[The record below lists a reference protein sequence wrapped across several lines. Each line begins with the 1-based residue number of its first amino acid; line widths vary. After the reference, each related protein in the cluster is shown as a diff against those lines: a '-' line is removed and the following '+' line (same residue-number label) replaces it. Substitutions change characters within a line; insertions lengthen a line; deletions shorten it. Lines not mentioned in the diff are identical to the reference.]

1 MPEPEADGGGRSRGG
16 KAPRGSFS
24 GWAGSGEVV
33 ESCGGESKLGVLYIA
48 APRRLPRTG
57 FSGEVITAALWLHGR
72 VQRLSV
78 VVGVPWFRLGAN
90 RVGIW
95 LLRGSSTERGG
106 AGPSAAGSMLC
117 ACRATATVLHAC
129 AGEEMATRSHQGV
142 WAAPN
147 GVMPPFCSLSAATVI
162 RPPQDTP
169 AQAGQGAT
177 DARKAPSARVR
188 LRTSKPGRE
197 LRAKRTVSS

>member
-1 MPEPEADGGGRSRGG
+1 M
-16 KAPRGSFS
+16 
-24 GWAGSGEVV
+24 
-33 ESCGGESKLGVLYIA
+33 LYIA
-48 APRRLPRTG
+48 APTQLPRTG
-57 FSGEVITAALWLHGR
+57 FSGEVITTVLRLHGR
-72 VQRLSV
+72 FERLNV
-78 VVGVPWFRLGAN
+78 IVGVPWFRFGAN

-95 LLRGSSTERGG
+95 GFRGSSTEWGG
-106 AGPSAAGSMLC
+106 AGPSAAGSALC

-129 AGEEMATRSHQGV
+129 AGKEVATRSHQDA

-147 GVMPPFCSLSAATVI
+147 GVVSPFCFLSAATALW
-162 RPPQDTP
+162 PPQDTP

>member
-1 MPEPEADGGGRSRGG
+1 M
-16 KAPRGSFS
+16 
-24 GWAGSGEVV
+24 
-33 ESCGGESKLGVLYIA
+33 LYIA

-57 FSGEVITAALWLHGR
+57 FSGEVITAAQWLHGR

-95 LLRGSSTERGG
+95 LFRGSSTERGG
-106 AGPSAAGSMLC
+106 AGPSAAGSALC

-129 AGEEMATRSHQGV
+129 AGKEVATRSHQDA

-147 GVMPPFCSLSAATVI
+147 GVVPPFCFLSAATAL

>member
-1 MPEPEADGGGRSRGG
+1 M
-16 KAPRGSFS
+16 
-24 GWAGSGEVV
+24 
-33 ESCGGESKLGVLYIA
+33 LYIA
-48 APRRLPRTG
+48 APRWLPRTG
-57 FSGEVITAALWLHGR
+57 FSGELITAARWVHGR
-72 VQRLSV
+72 FQRLNI
-78 VVGVPWFRLGAN
+78 VVGVPWFCFGAN

-95 LLRGSSTERGG
+95 GFRGSSTERGG
-106 AGPSAAGSMLC
+106 AGPSAAESALC

-129 AGEEMATRSHQGV
+129 AGKEVAMRSHQDA

-147 GVMPPFCSLSAATVI
+147 GVVPPFYFLSAATELW
-162 RPPQDTP
+162 PLQDTP

>member
-1 MPEPEADGGGRSRGG
+1 MPEPEADGRGRSRGG

-24 GWAGSGEVV
+24 GQAGSGVVV
-33 ESCGGESKLGVLYIA
+33 ESCGGERKLGVLYIA

-57 FSGEVITAALWLHGR
+57 FSDEVITAAQWLHGK

-78 VVGVPWFRLGAN
+78 VVGVPWFRLDAN
-90 RVGIW
+90 RVGIG
-95 LLRGSSTERGG
+95 LFRGSSTERGG
-106 AGPSAAGSMLC
+106 AGPSAAGSALC

-147 GVMPPFCSLSAATVI
+147 GVEPPFCSLSAVTVI

-169 AQAGQGAT
+169 A
-177 DARKAPSARVR
+177 
-188 LRTSKPGRE
+188 
-197 LRAKRTVSS
+197 

>member
-24 GWAGSGEVV
+24 GRAGSGMVV
-33 ESCGGESKLGVLYIA
+33 ESCGGERKLGLT
-48 APRRLPRTG
+48 RTG
-57 FSGEVITAALWLHGR
+57 FSGEVIMVTQWLHGG
-72 VQRLSV
+72 VQRLSFV
-78 VVGVPWFRLGAN
+78 VDVPWFRLDAD
-90 RVGIW
+90 RAVIW
-95 LLRGSSTERGG
+95 SLRGSSTERGG
-106 AGPSAAGSMLC
+106 AGPSAAESALC

-129 AGEEMATRSHQGV
+129 AGKEVATRSHQDA

-147 GVMPPFCSLSAATVI
+147 GVEPPFCFLSAATAL

-177 DARKAPSARVR
+177 DARKAPSVRVR

>member
-1 MPEPEADGGGRSRGG
+1 M
-16 KAPRGSFS
+16 
-24 GWAGSGEVV
+24 
-33 ESCGGESKLGVLYIA
+33 
-48 APRRLPRTG
+48 G
-57 FSGEVITAALWLHGR
+57 FSGEVITVALRLHGR

-90 RVGIW
+90 CAGIW
-95 LLRGSSTERGG
+95 SFRGSSTERGG
-106 AGPSAAGSMLC
+106 AGPSAAGSALC

-129 AGEEMATRSHQGV
+129 AGKEVARRSHQDAG
-142 WAAPN
+142 AAPN
-147 GVMPPFCSLSAATVI
+147 GVVPPFCFRSAATAL

-188 LRTSKPGRE
+188 PRTSKPGRE

>member
-1 MPEPEADGGGRSRGG
+1 MYGR
-16 KAPRGSFS
+16 F
-24 GWAGSGEVV
+24 
-33 ESCGGESKLGVLYIA
+33 
-48 APRRLPRTG
+48 
-57 FSGEVITAALWLHGR
+57 
-72 VQRLSV
+72 QRLNI
-78 VVGVPWFRLGAN
+78 VVGVPWFCFGAN

-95 LLRGSSTERGG
+95 GFRGSSTERGG
-106 AGPSAAGSMLC
+106 AGPSAAGSALC
-117 ACRATATVLHAC
+117 ACRATTTVLHAC
-129 AGEEMATRSHQGV
+129 AGEETATRSHQGV

-147 GVMPPFCSLSAATVI
+147 DVMPPFRSLSAATVI

-197 LRAKRTVSS
+197 LRAKCTVSL